1 MAKLVIY
8 GTGPMAALAH
18 FYFTQDSPH
27 RVVGFTTDRATLTDT
42 RMLGLPVV
50 PFDEVERHFAP
61 AQHAAFVA
69 LPEGR
74 FNSARGDLVEEV
86 HAKGYAVAS
95 YLSSKAAYWA
105 GLRLEDN
112 CFILENVTIQPFARL
127 GRNVVLW
134 SGSQIGYN
142 AKVDDHAFIGAQA
155 VVSNAAEVGEGS
167 SIGANATI
175 GERVKVGRESV
186 IGAGCL
192 VRTDTLER
200 QVIRDAAALPALV
213 VGKRRARRRRLISG
227 ANGLATRVAK
237 YRGNGHIARN

>member
-27 RVVGFTTDRATLTDT
+27 RVVGFTADRATLTET
-42 RMLGLPVV
+42 SMLGLPVV

-61 AQHAAFVA
+61 RLHAAFVA

-74 FNSARGDLVEEV
+74 LNTPRAELVEEV

-95 YLSSKAAYWA
+95 YLSSKASHWS

-112 CFILENVTIQPFARL
+112 CFILEQVTIQPFARL

-134 SGSQIGYN
+134 SGCHVGHN
-142 AKVDDHAFIGAQA
+142 ARIADHAFIGAQA
-155 VVSNAAEVGEGS
+155 VVSSAAEVGEGCTV
-167 SIGANATI
+167 GANATI
-175 GERVKVGRESV
+175 GERVRIGRESV

-200 QVIRDAAALPALV
+200 QVVRDAAALPALV
-213 VGKRRARRRRLISG
+213 VAKRRARRRRVIHG
-227 ANGLATRVAK
+227 GLGLGPRAPK
-237 YRGNGHIARN
+237 LRGNGHAARN